1 MCLVLALSA
10 VKKQKKNEKNKGVF
24 VVFLKQCL
32 LIQKQGFVL
41 INFWVF
47 V

>member
-1 MCLVLALSA
+1 MFGASA
-10 VKKQKKNEKNKGVF
+10 IGCKETEKKKRKNKGVF

>member
-10 VKKQKKNEKNKGVF
+10 VKKQKKMKNKGVF